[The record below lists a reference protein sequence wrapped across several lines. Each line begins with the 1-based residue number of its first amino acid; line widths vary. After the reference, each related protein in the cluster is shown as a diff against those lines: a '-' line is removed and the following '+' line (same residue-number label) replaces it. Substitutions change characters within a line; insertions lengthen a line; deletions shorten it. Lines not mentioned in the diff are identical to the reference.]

1 MARRHRPH
9 FLDAVTRLPHAF
21 VLRVAGT
28 SALLADR
35 DALAADST
43 SRRRG
48 LLGRHALAPG
58 EALVI
63 APTQGIHTFGM
74 RFAID
79 VVFADRRGTVVA
91 IAREVPPRRIKLAWY
106 GFAAVELGAGTCR
119 MAGLRRGDRLEAL
132 PA

>member
-35 DALAADST
+35 AALAAYST

-91 IAREVPPRRIKLAWY
+91 IATEVPPHERRRLA
-106 GFAAVELGAGTCR
+106 
-119 MAGLRRGDRLEAL
+119 RLETWLRINENANRREAERTSDGSTF
-132 PA
+132 PR